1 METSKNIS
9 AIFKWYKES
18 TGDKGSLVKNF
29 TFNIALILINLPL
42 FIWYLQLNFKGRVIN
57 YKAEGR
63 IHKLQWVYDGT
74 AWDVESGT
82 SVKARHYKSTQG
94 AIEHAV
100 KELISNLKAQ
110 GILS

>member
-1 METSKNIS
+1 MNVIQDVATLYSVLQNV
-9 AIFKWYKES
+9 
-18 TGDKGSLVKNF
+18 TGASG
-29 TFNIALILINLPL
+29 
-42 FIWYLQLNFKGRVIN
+42 QLNFKGRVIN

-63 IHKLQWVYDGT
+63 IDKLQWEYEGT
-74 AWDVESGT
+74 AWDIESGT

-100 KELISNLKAQ
+100 KELIDKLKAQ

>member
-1 METSKNIS
+1 M
-9 AIFKWYKES
+9 
-18 TGDKGSLVKNF
+18 
-29 TFNIALILINLPL
+29 FNL
-42 FIWYLQLNFKGRVIN
+42 YLQLNFKGRVIN

-63 IHKLQWVYDGT
+63 IHKLQWEYEGT
-74 AWDVESGT
+74 AWDIESGT

-100 KELISNLKAQ
+100 KELIDKLKAQ

>member
-1 METSKNIS
+1 MNVIQDV
-9 AIFKWYKES
+9 A
-18 TGDKGSLVKNF
+18 
-29 TFNIALILINLPL
+29 ALYSFLQSVSGASG
-42 FIWYLQLNFKGRVIN
+42 QLNFKGRVVN

-100 KELISNLKAQ
+100 KELIDNLKAQ
-110 GILS
+110 GILK